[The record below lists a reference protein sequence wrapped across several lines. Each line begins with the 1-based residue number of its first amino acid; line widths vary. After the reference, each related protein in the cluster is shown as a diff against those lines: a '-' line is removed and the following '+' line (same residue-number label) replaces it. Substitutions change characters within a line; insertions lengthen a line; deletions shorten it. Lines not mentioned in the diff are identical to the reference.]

1 MFKQIRRTFT
11 RRRLALSLV
20 LLLPASAGLAQT
32 VDFTGGWW
40 RADESGWG
48 LFTIDQG
55 NVLLP
60 TWFTYDAQGQASWFV
75 VGSAALQADGSYRG
89 DVFRYS
95 GVPFGQITG
104 RAWETGGAV
113 GTARLRFPSRD
124 RMQFDYT
131 VDGVSQSK
139 ELDRFVF
146 GDNQLECSGS
156 TADPAG
162 FSNYTALWWNP
173 SQSGWGVQIN
183 HVGDLLSATWY
194 TYGEDRKPAWFIFNA
209 TRQADGRYTGPLL
222 RGRTGT
228 RFDQINGQPARGQ
241 IEEVGTVSLRFAN
254 GAAGEFS
261 YTIGGSTRSVQISRA
276 EFGNRRS
283 ECRTVPRTPVGG
295 PSSGDECFPPL
306 RVGDRFLLQDDQG
319 GRIEQ
324 RVTGTTTYNVRPVF
338 VLEDRIVGDNSATV
352 REFIEQT
359 DTQRIYLGGE
369 GFIRSANAQG
379 TYEYDPPVEIPRLT
393 PVGTRLQRNYVVKN
407 RYTSMGV
414 QVAADVQI
422 DQLTERTGSTDVTV
436 PAGSF
441 TGACSFDTRVTSNST
456 ISVAGFSVNSRTE
469 GRTLQSAHPD
479 VGVVRSEQQSTSTT
493 TATGTPPTTQTTRT
507 TSVLVEAEV
516 NGRRFP

>member
-1 MFKQIRRTFT
+1 MFKHICSTVT
-11 RRRLALSLV
+11 RRRLALSLA
-20 LLLPASAGLAQT
+20 LLLPASAGIAQT
-32 VDFTGGWW
+32 VDYTGGWW

-75 VGSAALQADGSYRG
+75 IGATSLQSDGSYRG
-89 DVFRYS
+89 DIYRYS
-95 GVPFGQITG
+95 GVPFMQING
-104 RAWETGGAV
+104 RASETGTAV
-113 GTARLRFPSRD
+113 GTARLRFPERN

-131 VDGVSQSK
+131 VDGISQSK
-139 ELDRFVF
+139 ELTRFSY

-156 TADPAG
+156 NADPAT
-162 FSNYTALWWNP
+162 FSNLTALWWNP
-173 SQSGWGVQIN
+173 TQSGWGVQIN

-209 TRQADGRYTGPLL
+209 TRQADGRYSGPLL
-222 RGRTGT
+222 RGRSGT
-228 RFDQINGQPARGQ
+228 RFDQINGQPALSQ
-241 IEEVGTVSLRFAN
+241 IDEVGTVSLSFAN

-261 YTIGGSTRSVQISRA
+261 YTIGGSTRTVQISRA

-283 ECRTVPRTPVGG
+283 ECRTVPSTPVGG
-295 PSSGDECFPPL
+295 PSSGDECYPPL

-324 RVTGTTTYNVRPVF
+324 RVTGTTTYKGRPVF

-369 GFIRSANAQG
+369 GYIREANAQG

-407 RYTSMGV
+407 RYAVMGM
-414 QVAADVQI
+414 QVAADVRV
-422 DQLTERTGSTDVTV
+422 DQLTERTGSADATA

-441 TGACSFDTRVTSNST
+441 SGACSFDTRVTLDST
-456 ISVAGFSVNSRTE
+456 VSVAGFNVSTRTE
-469 GRTLQSAHPD
+469 GRTLQSAHPS
-479 VGVVRSEQQSTSTT
+479 VGVVRSETESTSTT
-493 TATGTPPTTQTTRT
+493 TAAGAPPNAQTTRT